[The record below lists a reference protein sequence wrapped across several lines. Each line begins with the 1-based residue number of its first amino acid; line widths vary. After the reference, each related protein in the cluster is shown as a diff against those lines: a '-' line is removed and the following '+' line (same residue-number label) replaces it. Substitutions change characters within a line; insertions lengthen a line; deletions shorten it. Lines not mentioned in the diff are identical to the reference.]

1 MAKLRACSPEH
12 LLKKAMSE
20 EHQDYNR
27 LIALVGIEKAEQ
39 TIKEMIESY
48 LKKE

>member
-20 EHQDYNR
+20 EHRVLPVATLLD
-27 LIALVGIEKAEQ
+27 GIEVNNGGTK
-39 TIKEMIESY
+39 
-48 LKKE
+48 LP